1 MPQQKNNFEATI
13 TPQSLHPQHST
24 IHIEIMCVCVCVL
37 HLVRSVVLLF
47 FDPQPNVCSEMYT
60 HVHNVN
66 ALSELA
72 AELLRRLALLTA
84 CPLLVTVCMADCAD
98 VSL

>member
-1 MPQQKNNFEATI
+1 MPQLKNNVEATI

-24 IHIEIMCVCVCVL
+24 IHIEIMCARVL
-37 HLVRSVVLLF
+37 HLVRSVVLVF

-72 AELLRRLALLTA
+72 AEPLRRLALLTA

>member
-1 MPQQKNNFEATI
+1 
-13 TPQSLHPQHST
+13 
-24 IHIEIMCVCVCVL
+24 MCVCVCVL